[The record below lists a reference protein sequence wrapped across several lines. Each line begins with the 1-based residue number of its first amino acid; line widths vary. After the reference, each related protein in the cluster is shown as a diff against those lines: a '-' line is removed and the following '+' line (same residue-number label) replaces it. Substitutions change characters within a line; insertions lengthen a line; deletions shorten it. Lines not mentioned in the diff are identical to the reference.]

1 MLKIHLNTNE
11 IKIHR
16 NIKNSNGSVQSLI
29 VRDNIQFIIQ
39 AADHTASHQLLYTD
53 AVQARLLQH
62 SVPFAVQCLCIHA
75 FSVHVHGYSYI
86 QSVYTCMNIRTY
98 IQCRH
103 AWLLTL
109 TTSVDMHAC

>member
-39 AADHTASHQLLYTD
+39 AADHTASHQLFYTD
-53 AVQARLLQH
+53 VVQARLLRH
-62 SVPFAVQCLCIHA
+62 SLPFSVQCLCIYA
-75 FSVHVHGYSYI
+75 FSVDVHDDSCI
-86 QSVYTCMNIRTY
+86 HSV
-98 IQCRH
+98 
-103 AWLLTL
+103 
-109 TTSVDMHAC
+109 